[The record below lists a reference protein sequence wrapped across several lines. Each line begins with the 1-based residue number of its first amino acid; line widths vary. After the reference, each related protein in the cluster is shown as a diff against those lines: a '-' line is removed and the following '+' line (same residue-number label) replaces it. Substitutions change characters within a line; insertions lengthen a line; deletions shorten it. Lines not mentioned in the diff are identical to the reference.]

1 VATDFI
7 FISVRRDLDVHGVH
21 GRRVVCLCGMGGQED
36 DDVIDEEERHHVDE
50 AWKKKLRVRNVRRTK
65 RE

>member
-21 GRRVVCLCGMGGQED
+21 GRRVVRLCGMGGQED
-36 DDVIDEEERHHVDE
+36 DDVIVEGEECEEDE
-50 AWKKKLRVRNVRRTK
+50 A
-65 RE
+65 